1 MIKKYKEKFNI
12 TINAGQASPTPPIG
26 PMLGQRGI
34 NIMEFSKEFNNITKN
49 IKEDIKIPVSIT
61 LNKNRTFALN
71 TRLPVSSH
79 ILKKIVNISKGSS
92 NTKHNMIAKIKIQDI
107 YETVT
112 KLNPKM
118 NELEIYDLCK
128 KYISSASSIGIAI
141 TK

>member
-1 MIKKYKEKFNI
+1 
-12 TINAGQASPTPPIG
+12 
-26 PMLGQRGI
+26 
-34 NIMEFSKEFNNITKN
+34 
-49 IKEDIKIPVSIT
+49 
-61 LNKNRTFALN
+61 
-71 TRLPVSSH
+71 
-79 ILKKIVNISKGSS
+79 
-92 NTKHNMIAKIKIQDI
+92 MIAKIKIQDI